1 MLSCRRCFC
10 CIFSDQFFF
19 TDNENSRSI
28 MFQDFVAVVNHL
40 GNVSIFY
47 IDKQFISMQGFVNI
61 ACALRVLFKIVLDVK
76 EHVSHGV

>member
-1 MLSCRRCFC
+1 
-10 CIFSDQFFF
+10 
-19 TDNENSRSI
+19 